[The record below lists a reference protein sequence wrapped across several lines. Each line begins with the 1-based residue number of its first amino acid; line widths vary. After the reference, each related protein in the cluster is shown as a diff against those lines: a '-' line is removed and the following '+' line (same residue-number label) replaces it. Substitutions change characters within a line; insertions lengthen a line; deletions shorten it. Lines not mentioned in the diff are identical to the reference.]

1 MVAYRFCGSKGSW
14 RWKVY
19 CCGSL
24 IKNDSSVLRRVMRAT
39 LSYEMGRVVLSLQW
53 NKGVN

>member
-24 IKNDSSVLRRVMRAT
+24 IKNDSSVFGRVMRVT